1 LISPRTFDRLFRP
14 FMQAY
19 FDLAHKYGARA
30 MMHSCGSVRDLIP
43 RFVDMGLD
51 ILDVVQVDAA
61 GMSIRELHREFHGKI
76 VLRGTMSVQSTLPF
90 GSLDDVRREVALRQQ
105 LYADGGLIIGPT
117 HAIQP
122 LTPVGNVVEMYRAIG
137 SLAGSQER

>member
-1 LISPRTFDRLFRP
+1 
-14 FMQAY
+14 MQEY

-43 RFVDMGLD
+43 RFIDMGLD

-61 GMSIRELHREFHGKI
+61 GMSIAELHREFHGKI
-76 VLRGTMSVQSTLPF
+76 VLRGTISVQSTLPF
-90 GSLDDVRREVALRQQ
+90 GTRADVRREVALRQE
-105 LYADGGLIIGPT
+105 LYRDGGMIIGPT

-122 LTPVGNVVEMYRAIG
+122 LTPVENVLEMYRVIG
-137 SLAGSQER
+137 SFAG